1 MKTPVYDFAKNYAK
15 ENPLRLHMPGHKG
28 KSVLGIEPFDL
39 TEVSGADDL
48 YASSGIIEESRLNAC
63 SIYGAETYFVTE
75 GSSQSIKAMLYLA
88 SKGNHGKKIL
98 AGRNAHKSFISGVAL
113 LGLSVE
119 WLYSEKDEGYLSCT
133 LSESQVERAIL
144 EHDPFAVYIT
154 SPDYL
159 GNQTDIKAISKA
171 CKKHGVLLLVDNA
184 HGAYLKF
191 LSPSSHP
198 IDLGADMCCDS
209 AHKTLNALT
218 GAGYLHINNNLQIN
232 KQNVHFA
239 LSLFGSTSP
248 SYLTLISLD
257 LLNAQLDGEY
267 KKNIN
272 EFIKTVDKAKVR
284 LSENGYTLI
293 GSEKLKIT
301 INAKKYG
308 YTGIELNKIL
318 ESKGIISEFCDSDY
332 LVFMLTPQIA
342 KDDVDKLINALVS
355 IDKKPEIICCA
366 PKLNKPQKAMEIRS
380 AVLQSSVVLPVELCE
395 NRVLSETSVS
405 CPPAVP
411 IVVSG
416 EVIDKKTI
424 ECLKY
429 YGVKKCA
436 VIE

>member
-1 MKTPVYDFAKNYAK
+1 MKTPVYDFAKNYAQ

-28 KSVLGIEPFDL
+28 KSVLGFEPFDL

-63 SIYGAETYFVTE
+63 SIFGAQTFFVTE

-88 SKGNHGKKIL
+88 SKCSNSKKIL

-133 LSESQVERAIL
+133 LSESQVEKAIL

-218 GAGYLHINNNLQIN
+218 GAGYLHINNNLQVN
-232 KQNVHFA
+232 KQSVHFA

-267 KKNIN
+267 KQNLN
-272 EFIKTVDKAKVR
+272 EFIKTVDKAKVQ
-284 LSENGYTLI
+284 LSQNGYALI
-293 GSEKLKIT
+293 RSEKLKIT

-308 YTGIELNKIL
+308 YTGIELNEIL
-318 ESKGIISEFCDSDY
+318 ESKGVISEFYDIDY
-332 LVFMLTPQIA
+332 VVFMLTPQINL
-342 KDDVDKLINALVS
+342 DGVDKLVKTLIS
-355 IDKKPEIICCA
+355 IDKKAEIVGVA
-366 PKLNKPQKAMEIRS
+366 PRLNKPQKAIDIRK
-380 AVLQSSVVLPVELCE
+380 AVLSKSVVLPVELCE
-395 NRVLSETSVS
+395 NRVLAETSVS

-416 EVIDKKTI
+416 EVIDKSAI
-424 ECLKY
+424 ECFKY
-429 YGVKKCA
+429 YGIEKCA